1 MKRTA
6 GFTGRIEESA
16 PADGTAAE
24 LYCSGARSFLCRSRN
39 SVCWRLSAL
48 CCAASSSASSRGKV
62 HFVRVSRRGPLS
74 RLQVHADVV
83 HTTSATRD
91 GILSRVVRT
100 CGKRIYPWQPCAS
113 FFVRTRPV
121 RSSRPQGASH
131 PISLAALRELPRPYA
146 AGTLVEA
153 SRRISPLREHPF
165 WGSPSARD
173 RKVDGSI
180 PDSYNPPSSR
190 YESAPLVFG
199 RFAFGEMA
207 LASKGNGSK
216 HRTRGRPGRVPRSF
230 GWTRPEVDM
239 ALAKDLVNRER
250 SGAVAALARASS
262 SVRGRHGS

>member
-1 MKRTA
+1 MAALRELLRPYAA
-6 GFTGRIEESA
+6 GTLVEASRRIS
-16 PADGTAAE
+16 PYLPGS
-24 LYCSGARSFLCRSRN
+24 LAR
-39 SVCWRLSAL
+39 
-48 CCAASSSASSRGKV
+48 ASSSVRG
-62 HFVRVSRRGPLS
+62 RYARRGLKAHLTLS
-74 RLQVHADVV
+74 
-83 HTTSATRD
+83 
-91 GILSRVVRT
+91 
-100 CGKRIYPWQPCAS
+100 PWQPCAS
-113 FFVRTRPV
+113 FLVRTRPV

-153 SRRISPLREHPF
+153 SRCSSPLREHPF

-262 SVRGRHGS
+262 SVRGRHGR